1 VCWTLREARGS
12 FPGTTLPKE
21 LVFPRAETV
30 AATEDIL
37 NDNDVRAQGSPDMLK
52 VWQAKGSH

>member
-1 VCWTLREARGS
+1 MTIEFDGEAGE
-12 FPGTTLPKE
+12 G

-52 VWQAKGSH
+52 VWQTKGSH